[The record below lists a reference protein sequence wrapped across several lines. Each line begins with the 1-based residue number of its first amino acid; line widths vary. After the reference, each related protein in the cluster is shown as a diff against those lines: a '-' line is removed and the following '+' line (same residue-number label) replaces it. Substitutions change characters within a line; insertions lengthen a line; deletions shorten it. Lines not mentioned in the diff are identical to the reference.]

1 MTVLGFDFTCTRVHF
16 RSYLALSLCS
26 SFSHLRLPPSLSLC
40 FVYLFY
46 QLSMIFS
53 IFNEFSLFSLLV
65 EWCTHAACLAC
76 CLSPTFSLS
85 VSVSIT
91 DLIRS
96 LALSASVSPP
106 FSATYSA
113 SVSLPVQS
121 LLAFNQSEAVH
132 NNQALTSSS
141 TSWLSSSSSCWS
153 LSCALSLSFS
163 LWIVIAIQSSN
174 INFNARKAAAA
185 ATATAE
191 AIREC
196 KLWRLR
202 WGCLLPPH
210 SFFLCL
216 LNCLPVSTP
225 SAFPLNPLPT
235 AYPVASQGSEYVESH
250 NAQWG
255 TGKGSRNQS
264 LLGP

>member
-1 MTVLGFDFTCTRVHF
+1 MHTC
-16 RSYLALSLCS
+16 C
-26 SFSHLRLPPSLSLC
+26 
-40 FVYLFY
+40 
-46 QLSMIFS
+46 
-53 IFNEFSLFSLLV
+53 LFSLLS
-65 EWCTHAACLAC
+65 
-76 CLSPTFSLS
+76 LSHFLSLS

-141 TSWLSSSSSCWS
+141 PSSLSSSSSSCWS

-174 INFNARKAAAA
+174 INFNARKAAAT

-202 WGCLLPPH
+202 WGCPLP
-210 SFFLCL
+210 STLFLLCL
-216 LNCLPVSTP
+216 LISLPVSTP

-264 LLGP
+264 LLGPWHEGSCGVGPVAMNH